1 MSPMTSSIAFLC
13 DVLGMQVP
21 ILLSNANFEGELEP
35 LTTDPPSLVVGQAG
49 ASREYP
55 FEAAAFVAGCQLA
68 MFLPGFRVRYLT
80 RNHAR
85 LRAWIYGAMRLV
97 QPGFPLKPDLEG
109 PVAQI
114 LPLLNQ
120 MIVGERREALSMTV
134 AKLIRDGASLDLKG
148 WIQGVDAT
156 ADRIGYF
163 FCNDLPLVV
172 EMIRGRSESKQEA
185 KERVAELL
193 RYSVSDQYLDA
204 RVQLV
209 MGRQNTTPPPQQS
222 AYPRAMAR

>member
-1 MSPMTSSIAFLC
+1 
-13 DVLGMQVP
+13 
-21 ILLSNANFEGELEP
+21 
-35 LTTDPPSLVVGQAG
+35 
-49 ASREYP
+49 
-55 FEAAAFVAGCQLA
+55 
-68 MFLPGFRVRYLT
+68 
-80 RNHAR
+80 
-85 LRAWIYGAMRLV
+85 
-97 QPGFPLKPDLEG
+97 
-109 PVAQI
+109 
-114 LPLLNQ
+114 
-120 MIVGERREALSMTV
+120 MTV

-204 RVQLV
+204 RVQLG